1 MWVLIISILSF
12 FVSKQISKDFAVKAL
27 ICWFQQTVFI
37 TFLLNQKK
45 NATLCSSLDGEKKR
59 NTGTIW
65 IGKVYEVSSTLH
77 LVFNRP
83 LNIINWFIRPNYPTG
98 RQKCIEFF
106 VFFVFVL
113 FKHCTFLFHFFPL
126 MGKSP
131 FCVQI
136 WKRKESVTLNKS
148 EFFLN
153 LPTHMLLTLNLEF
166 LFVWLSD
173 PD

>member
-27 ICWFQQTVFI
+27 ICWLQQTVFI

-65 IGKVYEVSSTLH
+65 IGKVYEVSITLH

-98 RQKCIEFF
+98 RQKCI
-106 VFFVFVL
+106 VCLFFVFVL

-148 EFFLN
+148 EFFWN

-166 LFVWLSD
+166 LFAWLSD